1 MTNLTQR
8 FSELPAKPM
17 EAELELC
24 RGGWRDYQSLAAH
37 HYKAQRPATATRVLV
52 LRHGQP
58 GVVQRFR
65 RMIDG
70 GEMLTED
77 PQTTT
82 VAVLVES
89 LPSLS
94 CRMRDAALNDRYG
107 SMADVWQRAQV
118 LNEEVRC
125 ISRVVVHPQWRGLG
139 LAVRLV
145 REALQSATTI
155 YTEALAAMGRVNP
168 FFTKA
173 GMTAYPRPTHPHDA
187 RLLAA
192 LAHVNL
198 QPTDLALL
206 SVVQQRLALMSSK
219 QRDWLLTELRRWY
232 RQHYG
237 RSQGYDPDPM
247 THWRTAQA
255 KLLSE
260 PVYYLHD
267 NRRERRSGQVAEWS
281 SGQVAEWS
289 SGQVMKSG
297 SSASVNGPTNAMM
310 GYG

>member
-1 MTNLTQR
+1 MTNLMQR
-8 FSELPAKPM
+8 LSALPAEPM
-17 EAELELC
+17 EASLELC
-24 RGGWRDYQSLAAH
+24 RGGWKDYHALEAH
-37 HYKAQRPATATRVLV
+37 HYKAQRPATATRILA
-52 LRHGQP
+52 LRHHQP
-58 GVVQRFR
+58 EVVQRFKR
-65 RMIDG
+65 CAAGSDASAHH
-70 GEMLTED
+70 GE
-77 PQTTT
+77 PKT

-94 CRMRDAALNDRYG
+94 CRMRDVALGQRYG
-107 SMADVWQRAQV
+107 SMVDVWQRAQV

-168 FFTKA
+168 FFTRA

-192 LAHVNL
+192 LAHVGF

-206 SVVQQRLALMSSK
+206 SVVQNRLMNMPEK
-219 QRDWLLTELRRWY
+219 VRDWLLVELRRWY

-237 RSQGYDPDPM
+237 RSQGYDADPM

-260 PVYYLHD
+260 PVYYLKD
-267 NRRERRSGQVAEWS
+267 NRTGEV
-281 SGQVAEWS
+281 
-289 SGQVMKSG
+289 VM
-297 SSASVNGPTNAMM
+297 
-310 GYG
+310 